1 MHSNYNHQYQIIC
14 RLPLYLM
21 EHIKTEH
28 WASFNAA
35 NTSGIL
41 PTKLKVYPPEGEY
54 EVAFISVAINTN

>member
-1 MHSNYNHQYQIIC
+1 
-14 RLPLYLM
+14 M

-35 NTSGIL
+35 NTSGTL
-41 PTKLKVYPPEGEY
+41 HTKAKVYPPEGEY